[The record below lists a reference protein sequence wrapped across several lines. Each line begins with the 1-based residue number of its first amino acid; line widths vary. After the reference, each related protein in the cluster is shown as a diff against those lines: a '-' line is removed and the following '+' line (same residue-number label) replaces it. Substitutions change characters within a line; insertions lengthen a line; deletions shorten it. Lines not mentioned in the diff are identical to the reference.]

1 MIAPLRVLVVCT
13 GNAARSQMAE
23 AFLARIP
30 GIEAASAGT
39 HPAGVHPLTVRVLA
53 ETGIDWSGA
62 RSKSTTEMLDR
73 DWDLVLTVCDNARE
87 ACPVVPG
94 AKRTAHEGF
103 PDPAAAQGADEERL
117 AAFRAV
123 RDRIATRMA
132 GLAAD
137 LLAERASELPSWRPT
152 PRPTCWPNGRP
163 TDEPRGARHG

>member
-1 MIAPLRVLVVCT
+1 MTAPVRVLVVCT

-30 GIEAASAGT
+30 GIAAASAGT

-53 ETGIDWSGA
+53 EAGIDWSGA
-62 RSKSTTEMLDR
+62 RSKSITEMLEQ

-94 AKRTAHEGF
+94 AKRTSHEGF
-103 PDPAAAQGADEERL
+103 PDPAAAQGSEEELL

-123 RDRIATRMA
+123 RDRIAARMA
-132 GLAAD
+132 DRAAD
-137 LLAERASELPSWRPT
+137 LLAERAF
-152 PRPTCWPNGRP
+152 GR
-163 TDEPRGARHG
+163 